1 MMVNKQGVEKAVSI
15 IKGIVAIP
23 TVGDVYDATV
33 KSIMPFGAFVEFL
46 PGKQGL
52 VHISEIS
59 WKRLETL
66 EGIVK
71 EGDTFKVK
79 LIGTD
84 PKSGKFKLS
93 RKALIPKP
101 EMKPREESPK
111 GE

>member
-1 MMVNKQGVEKAVSI
+1 
-15 IKGIVAIP
+15 
-23 TVGDVYDATV
+23 
-33 KSIMPFGAFVEFL
+33 
-46 PGKQGL
+46 

-71 EGDTFKVK
+71 EGDVMKVK

-93 RKALIPKP
+93 RKVLIPKP
-101 EMKPREESPK
+101 EQKPREEQRPPQQE
-111 GE
+111 G

>member
-1 MMVNKQGVEKAVSI
+1 
-15 IKGIVAIP
+15 
-23 TVGDVYDATV
+23 DATV

-66 EGIVK
+66 DGIVK
-71 EGDTFKVK
+71 EGDAMKVK

-101 EMKPREESPK
+101 EQKPREEAPPQD
-111 GE
+111 GNN